1 MTTSLVSR
9 ILALAAVACAV
20 LAAGCG
26 SPGSSNGGS
35 AATGLGSTG
44 FDTSKKVTITLWDT
58 ENSPG
63 PSHALNQLIAE
74 FEKKYPNVTVKRTV
88 KNFDDYMATI
98 KLAASSSDA
107 PDVFQGNEGS
117 VDQEL
122 VKAHLIIPLDS
133 LAKDYGWNTMFG
145 SPAALNPLRWSADG
159 QHWGVGKLWGIA
171 QKAEV
176 VGPFYNKATLH
187 KLGLTVPKTF
197 AQFEHSLAKA
207 KAAGIPPIMV
217 GNLDRWPMGHVFMVL
232 QAHFDNPA
240 AIANWTYG
248 RPGATFDDAG
258 TRQAAATLEQWG
270 KAGYFENGWNGV
282 SQTAAAARFAKGE
295 GLYFIT
301 GPWENETFAGPMKDN
316 VGFFTMPSAS
326 GAPNA
331 ATTGALSIPYHISAK
346 SPNKAVAAAFLNY
359 IADPHAA
366 SVVIQNGDLPA
377 ASPQG
382 ASIDP
387 TSSLASIS
395 KAWVAKSKAGLL
407 TPYLD
412 WATPTMG
419 DTLFGGL
426 QQLSQGKMTPAQFT
440 AAVQQDW
447 EKTHS

>member
-1 MTTSLVSR
+1 MTTSLTSR
-9 ILALAAVACAV
+9 LLWALVACAA
-20 LAAGCG
+20 LATACG
-26 SPGSSNGGS
+26 SPGASGGGS
-35 AATGLGSTG
+35 AASGPAGTS

-63 PSHALNQLIAE
+63 PSKALNDLIAQ

-98 KLAASSSDA
+98 KLAASSNDA

-122 VKAHLIIPLDS
+122 VKAHLIIPLDK
-133 LAKDYGWNTMFG
+133 LAKAYGWNTMFG

-159 QHWGVGKLWGIA
+159 QHWGTGELWGIA

-176 VGPFYNKATLH
+176 VGAFYNKATLA
-187 KLGLTVPKTF
+187 KLGLQVPKTF
-197 AQFEHSLAKA
+197 ADFEDSLAKA
-207 KAAGIPPIMV
+207 KAAGVPPIMV

-232 QAHFDNPA
+232 QAHFDSPT

-248 RPGATFDDAG
+248 RPGSTFDDPG
-258 TRQAAATLEQWG
+258 TKKAASVLEGWG
-270 KAGYFENGWNGV
+270 KKGYFENGWNGV
-282 SQTAAAARFAKGE
+282 SQTAAAARFGKGE

-301 GPWENETFAGPMKDN
+301 GPWENQTFAGPLKDG
-316 VGFFTMPSAS
+316 VGFFPLPSDDGTS
-326 GAPNA
+326 PAP
-331 ATTGALSIPYHISAK
+331 TTGSLSIPYHISAK
-346 SPNKAVAAAFLNY
+346 SKNKAVAAAFLND
-359 IADPHAA
+359 IANPHAA
-366 SVVIQNGDLPA
+366 AVVIQNGDLPA

-387 TSSLASIS
+387 NSSLASIS
-395 KAWVAKSKAGLL
+395 QAWVAKSKAGLL

-412 WATPTMG
+412 WATSTMG

-426 QQLSQGKMTPAQFT
+426 QELSQGRVTPAQFAT
-440 AAVQQDW
+440 AVQTDW